1 MKRLFFMVCVLA
13 TARSAAAQ
21 GLSPDDLQQLRSALE
36 IDPFAVAPY
45 RLLTAG
51 LPPAGRRKLT
61 DVLAHKPDFANQ
73 VVAARLDAD
82 AGQVPV
88 ARTLLHSA
96 GQHLPPE
103 ERTLD
108 AFAQLALSVGAYA
121 EVSLAMQAAFRTE
134 RTPQRLV
141 TAAIAEMR
149 QGKNKEGLA
158 LLAEARKKDPSG
170 GAADSALDAL
180 LGQRLIAE
188 AADLLRAE
196 LMPSG
201 KPAATGDAA
210 TWRKLA
216 DLEHQLNHPEAET
229 QALFQALDAETFAT
243 GRRATSQAILRS
255 YRERKALPELQRAL
269 KNASTS
275 PRLVLRG
282 DVENELGHSSSAI
295 ESYLAAEKLA
305 PNDPDP
311 PLRLSGQAKT
321 PAERARRYEA
331 LVAAHPNELRYVLEL
346 SDLRAAAKDEAG
358 ARAALHEAATRF
370 DSAPTAQA
378 EIARRL
384 SAHGD
389 KEGALAARRRAA
401 ALDTR
406 NADYAI
412 ALGDAY
418 HALGKRAEAVAA
430 YGDAI
435 ARGDKGHAAYDRGIE
450 ALENAGYDTEADVRY
465 NEARAKWPGDVQL
478 LRRYAATLERRRD
491 YKRAIGVWKEIEN
504 KSQRSFEKEQAAY
517 SRRRLEDLALENGSA
532 R

>member
-1 MKRLFFMVCVLA
+1 MKRYIFMMCIVLCA
-13 TARSAAAQ
+13 RTASAQ
-21 GLSPDDLQQLRSALE
+21 GLSADDLTQLRSALE

-51 LPPAGRRKLT
+51 LPPAGRRKLA

-82 AGQVPV
+82 AGQVPI
-88 ARTLLHSA
+88 ARTLLHNASL
-96 GQHLPPE
+96 HLPPE

-121 EVSLAMQAAFRTE
+121 EASLAMQAAFRTE

-170 GAADSALDAL
+170 GAADAALDAL
-180 LGQRLIAE
+180 LGQRMIAE

-196 LMPSG
+196 LTPGG
-201 KPAATGDAA
+201 KPAPSASAS

-216 DLEHQLNHPEAET
+216 DLERQLNHADAET

-243 GRRATSQAILRS
+243 GRRSTSQAILRS
-255 YRERKALPELQRAL
+255 YRDRKALPELLRSL
-269 KNASTS
+269 KTASTS
-275 PRLVLRG
+275 ARLVLRG

-311 PLRLSGQAKT
+311 PLRLSALAKT
-321 PAERARRYEA
+321 PAEKARRYEA
-331 LVAAHPNELRYVLEL
+331 LVAAHPAELRYILEL
-346 SDLRAAAKDEAG
+346 ADLRTAAKDEAG
-358 ARAALHEAATRF
+358 ARTALHDAATRF
-370 DSAPTAQA
+370 DTAPAAQA

-384 SAHGD
+384 AAHGD
-389 KEGALAARRRAA
+389 KEGTLAARRRAA
-401 ALDTR
+401 ALDPR
-406 NADYAI
+406 NTDYAI

-418 HALGKRAEAVAA
+418 HALGKRIEAVAA

-435 ARGDKGHAAYDRGIE
+435 TRGDKGRAAYDRSIE
-450 ALENAGYDTEADVRY
+450 ALENAGYNPEADVRY

-478 LRRYAATLERRRD
+478 LRRYAAALERRRE
-491 YKRAIGVWKEIEN
+491 YKRAIDVWKEIES
-504 KSQRSFEKEQAAY
+504 KSQRPFEKEQAAY
-517 SRRRLEDLALENGSA
+517 SRRRLEDLVLESGA
-532 R
+532 PR